1 VKTKAYQIT
10 TLKKASIAILA
21 ATWVLSFAVLGG
33 PVPQKQTDDGS
44 VSPSGQLSTS
54 LTEGQFL
61 QQARHDT
68 PSTATQ
74 LGSIVGIWSMMT
86 TGLAVGALVIPFGL
100 SSISL
105 LRRNSTLESR
115 RVGCL
120 AQRVSDQKEEQGDP
134 AEQKPVLAGV
144 E

>member
-1 VKTKAYQIT
+1 VKTKTYQIT

-44 VSPSGQLSTS
+44 VRPSGPLSTS
-54 LTEGQFL
+54 LAEGQFS
-61 QQARHDT
+61 QQARHDA
-68 PSTATQ
+68 PWSATQ
-74 LGSIVGIWSMMT
+74 LGSIAGVCSMMV

-105 LRRNSTLESR
+105 LRRTSTLESR
-115 RVGCL
+115 RVHCA
-120 AQRVSDQKEEQGDP
+120 AQRVSDQKEERDDP
-134 AEQKPVLAGV
+134 AVAKPVLAGV

>member
-1 VKTKAYQIT
+1 MKTKTYQIT

-44 VSPSGQLSTS
+44 VSLSGPLSAS
-54 LTEGQFL
+54 LTEGQFS

-68 PSTATQ
+68 RSAATR
-74 LGSIVGIWSMMT
+74 LGSIVGVSSMMV

-120 AQRVSDQKEEQGDP
+120 AERVSDQKEEQDDP
-134 AEQKPVLAGV
+134 AVAKPVLAGV